1 LRYASE
7 LTPYLGAAKS
17 VFVLGSGVSLVDY
30 AVHYLEIIVA
40 CMGVGAKQVCFEQ
53 RGNQEWAHIDYA
65 DGRKASFGIS
75 MKASYLDFGVYVAD
89 KDGDSKFLPITSDFF
104 ALQMEDVLRFFNTKE
119 VSFDVAQTLELMK
132 IRDGIFQSKAEG
144 GVWVTL

>member
-1 LRYASE
+1 
-7 LTPYLGAAKS
+7 
-17 VFVLGSGVSLVDY
+17 
-30 AVHYLEIIVA
+30 
-40 CMGVGAKQVCFEQ
+40 
-53 RGNQEWAHIDYA
+53 
-65 DGRKASFGIS
+65 

-89 KDGDSKFLPITSDFF
+89 KDGDSQFLPIASDFF
-104 ALQMEDVLRFFNTKE
+104 ALQMEDVLCFFNTKE

>member
-1 LRYASE
+1 MG
-7 LTPYLGAAKS
+7 TAKS
-17 VFVLGSGVSLVDY
+17 IFVLGSGVSLVDY

-53 RGNQEWAHIDYA
+53 RGNQEWATIDYV

-75 MKASYLDFGVYVAD
+75 MAASYLDFCIYVAD
-89 KDGDSKFLPITSDFF
+89 KNGDSQFMPIQSDFF
-104 ALQMEDVLRFFNTKE
+104 ALQMADVLTFFKTGE
-119 VSFDVAQTLELMK
+119 VSFDTAQTLELMK
-132 IRDGIFQSKAEG
+132 IRDGIFQSKAQG

>member
-1 LRYASE
+1 MGSV
-7 LTPYLGAAKS
+7 PINAAAV
-17 VFVLGSGVSLVDY
+17 VFVLGIGVSLGDY

-53 RGNQEWAHIDYA
+53 RGNQEWANIDYV

-75 MKASYLDFGVYVAD
+75 MKGSYIDFGVFVAD

-104 ALQMEDVLRFFNTKE
+104 ALQMADVLRFFNTGE
-119 VSFDVAQTLELMK
+119 VSFDEAQTLELMK
-132 IRDGIFQSKAEG
+132 IRDSVLQSKSEG